1 MLRTE
6 PRQAETSVCYHCG
19 ERCTSEEIMIEEKA
33 FCCEGCRMV
42 FSILN
47 EHSLC
52 NYYSMNQ
59 HPGAS
64 QRVKIWKDKFA
75 FLDDVAVET
84 KLLHFKEGHQ
94 CRVRF
99 YLPQIHCSSC
109 LYLLENLPRIN
120 HGVVSGVVNF
130 GRKEIEVVFSDD
142 RCSLRELVETLA
154 SIGYEPY
161 ISLSDIKQK
170 KRRTSKSAIFR
181 LGVAGFCFGNIMLTS
196 FPEYLGIESADEA
209 LRNLF
214 RWFNLALSL
223 PVLFY
228 SAYPFFASSFK
239 SLRHQFLNIDTPI
252 ALAITITFLRSV
264 YEVLSGTGG
273 GYFDSM
279 TGIVFF
285 MLAGRLLQDKT
296 YEQLSFDRDYTS
308 YFPISV
314 PVVKD
319 GREIPTMLPAIKPG
333 DTISVHHGELVPA
346 DGILTRGTAFI
357 DYSFVTGEALPV
369 LKNMGELLYAG
380 GKQTGER
387 LELLVIKEVEQSY
400 LTRLWNDAK
409 KQPEDR
415 DHGSFVHLVSRYF
428 TLVLIAIALITGIYW
443 QLNDPSRCW
452 PAVTAIFIIACPCA
466 LLLSHTFTNGNII
479 RLLGKKGLYLRDAS
493 VIEKMA
499 ATDHIVLDKTG
510 TLTNAEMQDV
520 TYQGKSLTDKMKNA
534 IAALA
539 VNSSHPLSR
548 SIANHLV
555 GDQRNQL
562 IAISDFYESVGEG
575 VEGFVGGMLLKLG
588 SASYTKS
595 CKIAYEGATVYIAVN
610 GAPAGCF
617 QFANHYRN
625 DIDKLLKQLSL
636 RFRLS
641 VLTGD
646 SAGERSRLRQLLNEQ
661 AVMLFNQRP
670 DDKREY
676 VKGLQASGQKVMMI
690 GDGLNDGAALRESD
704 VGIAVAE
711 NANNFTPS
719 SDAIIDASKLSLLTR
734 FIRLCKANK
743 QIVVASFIL
752 SILYNIVGLY
762 FAVQGDL
769 SPLVAAILMPASS
782 LSILLL
788 TYGGSGFAA
797 KRLKL

>member
-6 PRQAETSVCYHCG
+6 TRHAETSLCYHCG
-19 ERCTSEEIMIEEKA
+19 ERCTTADIMIEEKA

-52 NYYSMNQ
+52 NYYSLNQ

-64 QRVKIWKDKFA
+64 QRVKVRKDKFA

-84 KLLHFKEGHQ
+84 KLLHFKQGHQ

-120 HGVVSGVVNF
+120 TGIVSGVVNF

-161 ISLSDIKQK
+161 ISLSDIRQK
-170 KRRTSKSAIFR
+170 KTSTSKSTVFR

-209 LRNLF
+209 LRSLF

-223 PVLFY
+223 PVLLY
-228 SAYPFFASSFK
+228 SAYPFFEFSVK
-239 SLRHQFLNIDTPI
+239 SLRHRFLNIDAPI
-252 ALAITITFLRSV
+252 ALAITLTFIRSV
-264 YEVLSGTGG
+264 YEVVSGAGG

-285 MLAGRLLQDKT
+285 MLAGRLLQDKA

-314 PVVKD
+314 PIVKD
-319 GREIPTMLPAIKPG
+319 GKEIPAMLPSIKPG
-333 DTISVHHGELVPA
+333 DTIAVHHGELVPA

-357 DYSFVTGEALPV
+357 DYSFVTGEAIPV

-380 GKQTGER
+380 GRQTGER

-415 DHGSFVHLVSRYF
+415 DRGSFVHLVSRYF
-428 TLVLIAIALITGIYW
+428 TVVLMTIALVTGIYW
-443 QLNDPSRCW
+443 QVNDPSRCW

-479 RLLGKKGLYLRDAS
+479 RILGKKGLYLRDAS
-493 VIEKMA
+493 VIEKIA
-499 ATDHIVLDKTG
+499 SIDHVILDKTG
-510 TLTNAEMQDV
+510 TLTVTEMQDV
-520 TYQGKSLTDKMKNA
+520 SYSGKTLTEKMRKA
-534 IAALA
+534 VAALA

-548 SIANHLV
+548 AIADHLA
-555 GDQRNQL
+555 GNERKQL
-562 IAISDFYESVGEG
+562 IRVTDFYESVGEG
-575 VEGFVGGMLLKLG
+575 IEGFVDGLLLKLG
-588 SASYTKS
+588 SAAFTRSE
-595 CKIAYEGATVYIAVN
+595 KIAHQGPAVYLAIN
-610 GAPAGCF
+610 GAPVGCF
-617 QFANHYRN
+617 QFANHYRD
-625 DIDKLLKQLSL
+625 DIDRLLKQLSL

-646 SAGERSRLRQLLNEQ
+646 SAGERSRLRQLLDEQ
-661 AVMLFNQRP
+661 AAMLFNQRP

-676 VKGLQASGQKVMMI
+676 VRGLQADGRKVMMV
-690 GDGLNDGAALRESD
+690 GDGLNDGAALSQSD

-711 NANNFTPS
+711 KANNFTPS
-719 SDAIIDASKLSLLTR
+719 SDAIIDAGKLSLLTK

-752 SILYNIVGLY
+752 SILYNVIGLY
-762 FAVQGDL
+762 YAVQGDL
-769 SPLVAAILMPASS
+769 SPLIAAILMPASS

-797 KRLKL
+797 KRLRL

>member
-6 PRQAETSVCYHCG
+6 TRHAETSLCYHCG
-19 ERCTSEEIMIEEKA
+19 ERCTTEEIMIEEKT

-52 NYYSMNQ
+52 NYYSLNQ

-64 QRVKIWKDKFA
+64 QRVKVRKDKFA

-109 LYLLENLPRIN
+109 LYLLENLPRI
-120 HGVVSGVVNF
+120 HVGVVSGVVNF
-130 GRKEIEVVFSDD
+130 GRKEIEIVFSDD

-170 KRRTSKSAIFR
+170 KQGTSKSTVFR

-209 LRNLF
+209 LRDLF

-223 PVLFY
+223 PVLLY
-228 SAYPFFASSFK
+228 SAYPFFDSSVK
-239 SLRHQFLNIDTPI
+239 SLRHRFLNIDAPI
-252 ALAITITFLRSV
+252 ALAITITFIRSV

-308 YFPISV
+308 YFPVSV

-333 DTISVHHGELVPA
+333 DTIAVHHGELVPA

-357 DYSFVTGEALPV
+357 DYSFVTGEAVPV

-387 LELLVIKEVEQSY
+387 LELLVIREVEQSY

-409 KQPEDR
+409 KQPGDR
-415 DHGSFVHLVSRYF
+415 DQGSFVHLVSRYF
-428 TLVLIAIALITGIYW
+428 TIVLMTIALITGIYW
-443 QLNDPSRCW
+443 QVTDPSRCW

-479 RLLGKKGLYLRDAS
+479 RILGKKGLYLRDAS
-493 VIEKMA
+493 VIEKIA
-499 ATDHIVLDKTG
+499 SIDHVVLDKTG
-510 TLTNAEMQDV
+510 TLTVAEMQDV
-520 TYQGKSLTDKMKNA
+520 SYSGKTLTAKMKKA
-534 IAALA
+534 VAALA

-548 SIANHLV
+548 AIVDHLA
-555 GDQRNQL
+555 GNERRQL
-562 IAISDFYESVGEG
+562 IRVNDFYESVGAG
-575 VEGFVGGMLLKLG
+575 IEGFVDGMLLKLG
-588 SASYTKS
+588 SAAYTRS
-595 CKIAYEGATVYIAVN
+595 EKIAYEGAAVYLAIN
-610 GAPAGCF
+610 GAPIGYF
-617 QFANHYRN
+617 QFANHYR
-625 DIDKLLKQLSL
+625 DDTDRLLKQLSL

-646 SAGERSRLRQLLNEQ
+646 SAGERSRLRQLLDEQ
-661 AVMLFNQRP
+661 AVMLFDQRP
-670 DDKREY
+670 DDKRDY
-676 VKGLQASGQKVMMI
+676 VKGLQADGEKVMMV
-690 GDGLNDGAALRESD
+690 GDGLNDGAALRQSD

-711 NANNFTPS
+711 KANNFTPS
-719 SDAIIDASKLSLLTR
+719 SDAIIDAGKLSLLTK

-762 FAVQGDL
+762 YAVQGDL

-782 LSILLL
+782 LSILFL

>member
-1 MLRTE
+1 M
-6 PRQAETSVCYHCG
+6 PRAEARSAQSSVCYHCG

-52 NYYSMNQ
+52 NYYSLNQ

-64 QRVKIWKDKFA
+64 QLVKVRKDKFA
-75 FLDDVAVET
+75 FLDDMAVET

-120 HGVVSGVVNF
+120 PGVVSGVVNF
-130 GRKEIEVVFSDD
+130 GRKEIEIVFSDD

-170 KRRTSKSAIFR
+170 KERTSKSAVYR

-209 LRNLF
+209 LRSLF
-214 RWFNLALSL
+214 RWFNLGLSL
-223 PVLFY
+223 PVLLY
-228 SAYPFFASSFK
+228 SAYPFFESSWK
-239 SLRHQFLNIDTPI
+239 SLRHRFLNIDAPI
-252 ALAITITFLRSV
+252 ALAITITFIRSV
-264 YEVLSGTGG
+264 YEVISGTGG

-308 YFPISV
+308 YFPVSV

-319 GREIPTMLPAIKPG
+319 GKEVPTMLPSIKPG
-333 DTISVHHGELVPA
+333 DTIAVHHGELVPA

-357 DYSFVTGEALPV
+357 DYSFVTGEAVPV

-387 LELLVIKEVEQSY
+387 LELLVIKGVEQSY

-409 KQPEDR
+409 KQPDDR
-415 DHGSFVHLVSRYF
+415 DDGSFVHLVSRYF
-428 TLVLIAIALITGIYW
+428 TLVLMTIALITGIYW
-443 QLNDPSRCW
+443 QINDPARCW

-479 RLLGKKGLYLRDAS
+479 RILGKKGLYLRDAS
-493 VIEKMA
+493 VIEKIA
-499 ATDHIVLDKTG
+499 AIDHIVLDKTG
-510 TLTNAEMQDV
+510 TLTIAQMQDV
-520 TYQGKSLTDKMKNA
+520 QYTGNPLTEKMKKA
-534 IAALA
+534 VAALA
-539 VNSSHPLSR
+539 ANSSHPLSR
-548 SIANHLV
+548 AIVNYFADDSW
-555 GDQRNQL
+555 RQL
-562 IAISDFYESVGEG
+562 STVSDFYEITGEG
-575 VEGFVGGMLLKLG
+575 IEGFVDGMFVKLG
-588 SASYTKS
+588 SAGYT
-595 CKIAYEGATVYIAVN
+595 GTVDISRENAAVFLAIN
-610 GAPAGCF
+610 GGVIGCF
-617 QFANHYRN
+617 QFTNHYRD
-625 DIDKLLKQLSL
+625 DIDRLLKQLSV
-636 RFRLS
+636 RYKLS

-646 SAGERSRLRQLLNEQ
+646 SSGERARLRSLLDEH
-661 AVMLFNQRP
+661 AVMMFNQRP
-670 DDKREY
+670 DDKSAY
-676 VKGLQASGQKVMMI
+676 VKGLQASRQKVMMV

-719 SDAIIDASKLSLLTR
+719 SDAIIDAGKLSMLTR

-762 FAVQGDL
+762 YAVQGDL

-788 TYGGSGFAA
+788 TYGGSGLAA
-797 KRLKL
+797 KRLRL